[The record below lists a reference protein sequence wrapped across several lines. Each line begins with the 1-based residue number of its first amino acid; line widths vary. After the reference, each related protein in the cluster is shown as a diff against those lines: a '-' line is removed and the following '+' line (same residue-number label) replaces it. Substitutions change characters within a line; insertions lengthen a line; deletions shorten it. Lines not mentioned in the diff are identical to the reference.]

1 MRLFVAL
8 EVPGTWR
15 SAATRVRRDLERT
28 LGEDGRVLR
37 WVDPE
42 LLHLTLRFLG
52 EYPDGEVA
60 RLQAALGAC
69 VRHVDLELSTGR
81 LGTFG
86 TPRRLRTVW
95 IGVGG
100 DLEGLRALAREID
113 AAVGEAG
120 VTALASE
127 GAPFT
132 PHLTVARVRERATA
146 QQREAVAA
154 AVQAMD
160 LTLLPMHARDIVLVR
175 SQLGGG
181 PPRHDV
187 LSRYPGGAAPAP
199 EAKAPR

>member
-8 EVPGTWR
+8 EVPPTWR
-15 SAATRVRRDLERT
+15 AAATRVRRDLERA
-28 LGEDGRVLR
+28 LGEDVRVLR
-37 WVDPE
+37 WVDPQ

-60 RLQAALGAC
+60 RLQVALGAHI
-69 VRHVDLELSTGR
+69 RDVDVELATSR

-100 DLEGLRALAREID
+100 DLEGLRALARAVD
-113 AAVGEAG
+113 AAADEASA
-120 VTALASE
+120 TAPGPE
-127 GAPFT
+127 VAPFT

-154 AVQAMD
+154 AVQAIELAP
-160 LTLLPMHARDIVLVR
+160 LTMHARGVALVR

-181 PPRHDV
+181 PPRHEV
-187 LSRYPGGAAPAP
+187 LSRYPAGAAPAP